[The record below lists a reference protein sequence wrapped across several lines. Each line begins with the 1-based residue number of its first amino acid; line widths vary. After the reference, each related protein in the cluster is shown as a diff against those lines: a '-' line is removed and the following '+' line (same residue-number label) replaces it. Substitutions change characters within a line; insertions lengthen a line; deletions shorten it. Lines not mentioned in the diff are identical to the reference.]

1 MSRSH
6 GTQAPA
12 LQAHNLQHRHDDSSP
27 PPWQA
32 QRPGPWRGA
41 APGLKQQE

>member
-12 LQAHNLQHRHDDSSP
+12 LQARDLQHRHDDSSP

-32 QRPGPWRGA
+32 ADSSWATRLTSP
-41 APGLKQQE
+41 